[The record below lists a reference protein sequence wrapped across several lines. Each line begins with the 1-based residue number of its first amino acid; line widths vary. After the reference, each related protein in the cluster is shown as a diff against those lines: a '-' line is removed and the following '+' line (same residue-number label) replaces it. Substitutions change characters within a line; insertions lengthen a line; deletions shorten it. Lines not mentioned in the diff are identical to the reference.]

1 MRAGAVSGAGGGGG
15 ALRGAFPAFFSRS
28 AVSAQDIGARFVRCP
43 HGGLAQLARASALQA
58 EGQRF
63 ESVILH
69 EKVIDMMEAT

>member
-1 MRAGAVSGAGGGGG
+1 MRAGAVFGAGGEGSP
-15 ALRGAFPAFFSRS
+15 AGAFPAFFSRS